1 MAGRVLLLM
10 LITSIALAANH
21 GQIFRDLDKHLK
33 SKISKH
39 TQYGMLYICGKNVQ
53 YLPSE
58 DREKLKEVEA
68 SNKGKKILMYPI
80 KRMDDVF
87 SNYFITQP
95 QYLKSKKGG
104 HVNHTEEILT
114 KVVAPSMV
122 NWMDSKN
129 MNTDVIFLYTYLYPC
144 EYCYDHIELFVKN
157 WKQDIILG
165 YTNETKLIETVKQ
178 KLESLKQSHTHFSII
193 RVDEIIH
200 DEL

>member
-1 MAGRVLLLM
+1 M

-87 SNYFITQP
+87 SNYTTAISEIKERWP
-95 QYLKSKKGG
+95 RKSHWRNINK
-104 HVNHTEEILT
+104 
-114 KVVAPSMV
+114 SRC
-122 NWMDSKN
+122 SK
-129 MNTDVIFLYTYLYPC
+129 Y
-144 EYCYDHIELFVKN
+144 
-157 WKQDIILG
+157 G
-165 YTNETKLIETVKQ
+165 KLDGQ
-178 KLESLKQSHTHFSII
+178 
-193 RVDEIIH
+193 
-200 DEL
+200 